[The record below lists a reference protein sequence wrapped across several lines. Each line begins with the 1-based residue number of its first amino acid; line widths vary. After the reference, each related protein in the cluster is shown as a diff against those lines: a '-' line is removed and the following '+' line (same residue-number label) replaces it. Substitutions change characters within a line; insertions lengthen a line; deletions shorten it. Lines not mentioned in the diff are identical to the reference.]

1 VQCPGTQRLAQR
13 RARAQARTRAASGR
27 CTWSCQTITRT
38 SRHPSAL
45 STGYTTR
52 TWMKCV
58 PALCHAC
65 ACGACGLH
73 GRGVL
78 SRRCAHAGRGRYA
91 STSSTRPGAP
101 CSVRAPGRPLP
112 LPARQAQ
119 HQPAAVTLL
128 VLSYSLS
135 WHCLRG
141 VVTRA
146 LASALARCLA
156 CAARCVCHSTSEA
169 EHGCG
174 ARAQTC

>member
-1 VQCPGTQRLAQR
+1 MLRWLRQVQCPGTQRLAQR
-13 RARAQARTRAASGR
+13 CARAQARTRAASGR

-101 CSVRAPGRPLP
+101 CSVRASGRSQLVACQAGTAPACGGHPAGAELQLELA
-112 LPARQAQ
+112 LPAYGRHPRPGECPGKVPSMCSSLGVSQ
-119 HQPAAVTLL
+119 H
-128 VLSYSLS
+128 
-135 WHCLRG
+135 
-141 VVTRA
+141 
-146 LASALARCLA
+146 
-156 CAARCVCHSTSEA
+156 E
-169 EHGCG
+169 
-174 ARAQTC
+174 